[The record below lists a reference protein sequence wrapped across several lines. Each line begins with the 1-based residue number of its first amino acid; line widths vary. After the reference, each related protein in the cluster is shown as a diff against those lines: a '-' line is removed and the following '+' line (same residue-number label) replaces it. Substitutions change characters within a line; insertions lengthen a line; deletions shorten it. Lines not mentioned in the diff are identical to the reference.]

1 MQESKIYTMNT
12 YFVYILT
19 NRKDGT
25 LYIGV
30 TNNLKRR
37 IYEHK
42 VGYRGGFTKIY
53 GLKKL
58 VWFQTFNDI
67 IKAIENEKR
76 MKKWKRQYKINVIEK
91 LNPEWEDLYYK
102 IFFVD

>member
-1 MQESKIYTMNT
+1 MKNY
-12 YFVYILT
+12 YVYILS
-19 NRKDGT
+19 NKKNGT

-30 TNNLKRR
+30 TNSLKRR

-42 VGYRGGFTKIY
+42 VGYRGGFTKKY

-58 VWFQTFNDI
+58 VWFQIFNDI
-67 IKAIENEKR
+67 NKAIESEKR
-76 MKKWKRQYKINVIEK
+76 MKKWKCEYKINVIK
-91 LNPEWEDLYYK
+91 QMNPEWEDLCYK